1 MTFLLSEDEALRERL
16 QGIVVHDQKSDAT
29 ATARQVGVFF
39 GQPDQEIRAQVYPY
53 ITIDMIDINRDM
65 EREMRGKTHAAYLVP
80 DIMTLNAGETYETD
94 LPIPVTIDYQ
104 ITAYS
109 RNPRHDRSLMAQLL
123 QSKLPF
129 RFGYLEIVE
138 KSVTVGQT
146 TTNTN
151 TMRRLDVL
159 DVSKRDMT
167 ESGKRLFMNAVTVR
181 VSSEIPQETYRKLIG
196 VQQVDI
202 AVVRVTSK
210 PDGPSQITETFTI
223 TE

>member
-1 MTFLLSEDEALRERL
+1 
-16 QGIVVHDQKSDAT
+16 
-29 ATARQVGVFF
+29 
-39 GQPDQEIRAQVYPY
+39 
-53 ITIDMIDINRDM
+53 
-65 EREMRGKTHAAYLVP
+65 
-80 DIMTLNAGETYETD
+80 
-94 LPIPVTIDYQ
+94 
-104 ITAYS
+104 
-109 RNPRHDRSLMAQLL
+109 MAQLL

-129 RFGYLEIVE
+129 RFGYLEIPE
-138 KSVTVGQT
+138 KSVPGYDATIGDII
-146 TTNTN
+146 TNTI
-151 TMRRLDVL
+151 TVRRMDVM

>member
-1 MTFLLSEDEALRERL
+1 MTFLLSEDKALREKL

-29 ATARQVGVFF
+29 STPRQVGVFF

-53 ITIDMIDINRDM
+53 ITIDLIDINRDM
-65 EREMRGKTHAAYLVP
+65 DREMRGKTDASYLVP
-80 DIMTLNAGETYETD
+80 DNMTINSGEFFETD
-94 LPIPVTIDYQ
+94 LPIPVSLDYQ

-109 RNPRHDRSLMAQLL
+109 RNPVHDRTLMAQLL

-138 KSVTVGQT
+138 KSVTSSGT

-151 TMRRLDVL
+151 TLRRLDVM

-181 VSSEIPQETYRKLIG
+181 VSSEIPQETYRKIIG
-196 VQQVDI
+196 VQQ
-202 AVVRVTSK
+202 AVINVTSK
-210 PDGPSQITETFTI
+210 PDGPTQITETFTI

>member
-80 DIMTLNAGETYETD
+80 DIMTLNSGETYETD